1 MIFFSEMNT
10 VICLPEDGDGIPGT
24 FPKSEDGISALR
36 IECAALIFSF
46 FSFFTIAHKRAA
58 ARLGNSPILQKPDG
72 KNLYLVIRLV
82 DIFYM

>member
-36 IECAALIFSF
+36 IECAALIFRF
-46 FSFFTIAHKRAA
+46 FHFSQSRTKEPPRVWATLRFF
-58 ARLGNSPILQKPDG
+58 
-72 KNLYLVIRLV
+72 KNRMEKTYI
-82 DIFYM
+82 